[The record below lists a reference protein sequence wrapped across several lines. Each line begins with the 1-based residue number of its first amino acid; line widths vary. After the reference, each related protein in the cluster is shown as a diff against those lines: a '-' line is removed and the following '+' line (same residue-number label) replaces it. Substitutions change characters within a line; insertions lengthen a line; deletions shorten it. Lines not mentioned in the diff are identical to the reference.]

1 VRTLKSK
8 YKKIF
13 ETNLEIMRVTKD
25 NLDKQCHL
33 FRKNLDM
40 IHPPSNQASQNNE
53 EALFSTAKSKSL
65 SEQRQVEGMNSA
77 DFNVVSSYIIEE
89 EMSAQ
94 RENEIVVRIEEVEK
108 VEAEVIRQEE
118 KID

>member
-1 VRTLKSK
+1 
-8 YKKIF
+8 
-13 ETNLEIMRVTKD
+13 MRVTKD

-33 FRKNLDM
+33 FRKNLDI
-40 IHPPSNQASQNNE
+40 IHLPSNQASQNND

-118 KID
+118 KIH

>member
-1 VRTLKSK
+1 
-8 YKKIF
+8 
-13 ETNLEIMRVTKD
+13 MRVTKD
-25 NLDKQCHL
+25 NLDKQCHV
-33 FRKNLDM
+33 FRKNLDI
-40 IHPPSNQASQNNE
+40 IHPPSNQISLNNE
-53 EALFSTAKSKSL
+53 EHLFSTAKSKSL

-94 RENEIVVRIEEVEK
+94 RENEIVVRIEEIEK

-118 KID
+118 KIP